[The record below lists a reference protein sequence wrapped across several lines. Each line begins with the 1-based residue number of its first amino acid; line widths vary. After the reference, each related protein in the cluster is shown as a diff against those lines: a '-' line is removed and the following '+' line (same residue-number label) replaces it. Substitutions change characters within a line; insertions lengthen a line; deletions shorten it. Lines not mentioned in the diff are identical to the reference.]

1 METKLIFFDIDGTL
15 LDEETFCVPAST
27 QQAIAK
33 AQANG
38 HLCFIN
44 TGRPISTI
52 DKVITDIP
60 FDGYIC
66 GCGTYIEYQGKPIFH
81 VKIPAEKQKLVI
93 EKSYECHIDTVLEGR
108 NGVYFPHKTFHPFVG
123 GVEQRYIEQKFPVFK
138 YNQHDI
144 VPFDKYASW
153 YDEHSDVDT
162 FKEALQNDFDFIQR
176 DIDFLE
182 IIPLGYSK
190 ATGIQ
195 MIADYLNIPVEN
207 AISIGDSTN
216 DLPMLEFTKESVA
229 MGNSNPLLFDVVT
242 FITTDIRDNGIENAL
257 KHFKII

>member
-1 METKLIFFDIDGTL
+1 MVFIFL
-15 LDEETFCVPAST
+15 
-27 QQAIAK
+27 
-33 AQANG
+33 N
-38 HLCFIN
+38 
-44 TGRPISTI
+44 
-52 DKVITDIP
+52 
-60 FDGYIC
+60 
-66 GCGTYIEYQGKPIFH
+66 
-81 VKIPAEKQKLVI
+81 
-93 EKSYECHIDTVLEGR
+93 
-108 NGVYFPHKTFHPFVG
+108 KTFHPFVG

-144 VPFDKYASW
+144 VLLINTLHGMMNILMLTLLKKLYKKTLILSNVMF
-153 YDEHSDVDT
+153 
-162 FKEALQNDFDFIQR
+162 
-176 DIDFLE
+176 DFLE

-257 KHFKII
+257 KHFKNYLKTYLTYK